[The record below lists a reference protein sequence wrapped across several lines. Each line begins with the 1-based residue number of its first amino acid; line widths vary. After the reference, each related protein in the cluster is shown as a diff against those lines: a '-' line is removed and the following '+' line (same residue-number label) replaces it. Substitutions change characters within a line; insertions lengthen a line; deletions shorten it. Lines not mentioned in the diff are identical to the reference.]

1 MPAPPPNY
9 THRTKHTHPRLV
21 RITVTDADATDSSS
35 DEAESS
41 TPHRRPRK
49 LVNEILIEPCA
60 VLPRKRTKKSST
72 PSGKPKAP
80 AIRRQHSGRKFRGV
94 RQRPWGKWAAEIRD
108 PSRRVR
114 LWLGT
119 YDTAEE
125 AAMVY
130 DNAAIKL
137 RGPDALTN
145 FITPPPTTTPENNNN
160 NININNKNK
169 TEAPTVVVN
178 GYSSGEESQ
187 SANINH
193 SHSHSHSNSN
203 SQNLFSPTSV
213 LHHHHNQCC
222 YSLSEE
228 GTESVTGKEDEY
240 SSVSE
245 NIKVKSEE
253 DDSSFLHIPSDVL
266 FDFEGC
272 SSSLVVPDVFDENN
286 LFADDFSLL
295 TSCEDF
301 DFGFKS
307 WHREDDFF
315 QDITD
320 LFPSDPLLA
329 L

>member
-9 THRTKHTHPRLV
+9 THHRTKLV

-35 DEAESS
+35 DEAQLSSS
-41 TPHRRPRK
+41 TRHHRHRK
-49 LVNEILIEPCA
+49 LVNEILIEPCQ
-60 VLPRKRTKKSST
+60 VPPRKRPKKSSAST
-72 PSGKPKAP
+72 SAAKPRAP
-80 AIRRQHSGRKFRGV
+80 AIRRQLSGRKFRGV

-145 FITPPPTTTPENNNN
+145 FITPPPTTTLDSNNNN
-160 NININNKNK
+160 ENK
-169 TEAPTVVVN
+169 TAAPTVLVN
-178 GYSSGEESQ
+178 GYSSGDEESQ
-187 SANINH
+187 STNNNH
-193 SHSHSHSNSN
+193 SQSH
-203 SQNLFSPTSV
+203 NLFSPTSV
-213 LHHHHNQCC
+213 LHHHHHHHHHHHNQCC

-228 GTESVTGKEDEY
+228 GESTVTGKEDEY

-245 NIKVKSEE
+245 NNKVKSEE

-266 FDFEGC
+266 FDFQV
-272 SSSLVVPDVFDENN
+272 SSSPLVVPDVFEESL
-286 LFADDFSLL
+286 LFADDCGGFL

-301 DFGFKS
+301 DFSFKS